1 MGTDWH
7 VALISILSAGL
18 MALIGLVWRNLNRHV
33 EKKVNVTSHDDL
45 EKKVDGKLDA
55 ELYQE
60 TMVHI
65 KKAVDG
71 INGTAQTLRTL
82 ADDIITINRENIT
95 RKEFDYEIR
104 LHRSEC
110 PAMQEISKLINEG
123 RKE

>member
-1 MGTDWH
+1 MNGDWH
-7 VALISILSAGL
+7 VTLISILGGGL
-18 MALIGLVWRNLNRHV
+18 IALIGLVWRNLNAHV
-33 EKKVNVTSHDDL
+33 EKKVNMTSHDDL
-45 EKKVDGKLDA
+45 EKKVNGKLDT

-71 INGTAQTLRTL
+71 INGTAQTLKVL
-82 ADDIITINRENIT
+82 ANDIITINRENIT
-95 RKEFDYEIR
+95 RKEFDYELR

-110 PAMQEISKLINEG
+110 PAIREISKLINEG